1 MSSIIHNKTMKS
13 DSPPAYTDSFVISSK
28 YFTIHNH
35 EQKTYASKLDMVK
48 FSQSMNEDTLVCEL
62 PVSFNID
69 MANTTDIELCG
80 ESFGNMNEYNDKVY
94 TMDNMVVYIKHSDVS
109 RMIIYKDKFYHVW
122 NSEFK
127 SNNVVDI
134 MANEIKTLTEKVN
147 RLELELKEVKKGSLS
162 LTEIHKMLYKQN
174 IEWSLIEVR
183 NDQGKYLASI
193 QIPNGSFGNVKF
205 QYDKLYIQTI
215 FVQCHWFDTFSRLM
229 EVMLKDENKNN
240 MVSDIYIKRFSS
252 ISSTNLDGFNNVID
266 KFQFTFP
273 NIVVHLLNI
282 PKDQKLPYYN
292 GSVTVSVDISELLSK
307 MKYTTEM

>member
-1 MSSIIHNKTMKS
+1 MKS

-35 EQKTYASKLDMVK
+35 EQKTYASKLDIIK
-48 FSQSMNEDTLVCEL
+48 FSQSMNEGSLVCEL

-69 MANTTDIELCG
+69 MNDTTDIELCG

-109 RMIIYKDKFYHVW
+109 QVIIYKDKFYHVW

-134 MANEIKTLTEKVN
+134 MANEIKALTDKVN
-147 RLELELKEVKKGSLS
+147 RLELELKEVKKGNR
-162 LTEIHKMLYKQN
+162 TDMYRMLYKHN

-183 NDQGKYLASI
+183 TEQDKYLATI
-193 QIPNGSFGNVKF
+193 QIPNYPWGNVKL
-205 QYDKLYIQTI
+205 QYDNLYIQTI
-215 FVQCHWFDTFSRLM
+215 FVRCDKFDTIIRLM
-229 EVMLKDENKNN
+229 EFMMTDENINN
-240 MVSDIYIKRFSS
+240 MVSDIYIIRFRY
-252 ISSTNLDGFNNVID
+252 IETPCPDKYNDIID
-266 KFQFTFP
+266 KFHSTFP
-273 NIVVHLLNI
+273 NIVVHLFNI
-282 PKDQKLPYYN
+282 PKDKKLPYSN
-292 GSVTVSVDISELLSK
+292 PNVTIYVDISGLLSK